1 MRATTLKAGGTGV
14 GTLMDY
20 YAGLAADQLHR
31 DGSSRGPIDYYLD
44 PNEPP
49 GLWWGR
55 GRGGV
60 ELAGDV
66 QPEQLAAMLQARHP
80 GHGRKLGRGFG
91 PKSAR
96 AYDATFSAPKS
107 VSVLWALSPEPL
119 IRAEVLAAHDAAV
132 VGALNWL
139 ERHGGV
145 TRRGKDGTH
154 QVDAQ
159 GLVAAL
165 FRQHTSREADPQLH
179 THALIWGKVQDPTG
193 KWLSLDGRFLKYQ
206 QRSIGWVYAAALRSE
221 LSARLGVSWAE
232 VSEGHADIEGVPEGL
247 LKLFSQRNAQVETA
261 LARSV
266 TDWVDDHDGAEP
278 DPRTLYRLER
288 SAVLAS
294 RPGKSEPIEADQ
306 LRAEWA
312 ERAKHANFEALALP
326 DGQQHLPGVPGRD
339 DAAVITAAMNAVAAS
354 SSTWLKADLAREIA
368 SRLSAEA
375 ASSAIGVVRVID
387 ELAERAAGRCVEL
400 HPPAASGAKLRRDGR
415 PITEHV
421 VDRRL
426 SAPAVL
432 DQEARLLA
440 WAGTNVGAVSTTP
453 DAGAQTVAARD
464 VAGGDRLVLVV
475 GPAGTGKT
483 TMLASA
489 VSSLRAQDRG
499 VVGLAPSGKAADVLG
514 RETASPATTLA
525 KLFHEYNRTEG
536 PQPEWRLPA
545 DTTLILDEA
554 GMAATEDLARL
565 VALADRHRWRLVCVG
580 DPAQLPAVGRG
591 GMFDHWCEAFP
602 AHHLEEVRRFSEA
615 WQGEASLLLR
625 QGDPAAAR
633 LYGEHERLHTVHPAL
648 LADRVARQHQRLNA
662 GGHTVAITTA
672 STGTARAINIEIQRR
687 RDPRQEGPSVAL
699 ADGTR
704 VFVGDQVATR
714 RNDASVVA
722 ADGTAVRNRQT
733 WTATAIGEDG
743 SLTVD
748 DRQRGRVRLP
758 KDYVARHV
766 ELGWAVTGY
775 GNQGVTVD
783 HGICVVEPA
792 STRAGIYVAMTRGR
806 GRNPAWVLDRTG
818 LEDAEEV
825 FAAAIARPPNARTA
839 HAVREQLYRAAGAT
853 PPATVRKPE
862 ALPEDPA
869 RRMAERL
876 NQLPTHRP
884 PARRLGR

>member
-1 MRATTLKAGGTGV
+1 MWEHV
-14 GTLMDY
+14 
-20 YAGLAADQLHR
+20 AGLR
-31 DGSSRGPIDYYLD
+31 
-44 PNEPP
+44 
-49 GLWWGR
+49 
-55 GRGGV
+55 
-60 ELAGDV
+60 
-66 QPEQLAAMLQARHP
+66 
-80 GHGRKLGRGFG
+80 
-91 PKSAR
+91 
-96 AYDATFSAPKS
+96 
-107 VSVLWALSPEPL
+107 
-119 IRAEVLAAHDAAV
+119 
-132 VGALNWL
+132 
-139 ERHGGV
+139 
-145 TRRGKDGTH
+145 
-154 QVDAQ
+154 Q
-159 GLVAAL
+159 G
-165 FRQHTSREADPQLH
+165 
-179 THALIWGKVQDPTG
+179 WGKSPVTTVG
-193 KWLSLDGRFLKYQ
+193 LIFMS
-206 QRSIGWVYAAALRSE
+206 QRS
-221 LSARLGVSWAE
+221 
-232 VSEGHADIEGVPEGL
+232 
-247 LKLFSQRNAQVETA
+247 AQVETA
-261 LARSV
+261 LARAVSV
-266 TDWVDDHDGAEP
+266 WVDDHDGAKP
-278 DPRTLYRLER
+278 DPRTLCRLER

-312 ERAKHANFEALALP
+312 ERAKHAGFAALALP
-326 DGQQHLPGVPGRD
+326 DGQHHLPGVVGGD
-339 DAAVITAAMNAVAAS
+339 DEALITAALATVAAS

-368 SRLSAEA
+368 ARLPAEA
-375 ASSAIGVVRVID
+375 ASSAVGVVHVID

-400 HPPAASGAKLRRDGR
+400 HPPAASGAKHRRDGR

-440 WAGTNVGAVSTTP
+440 WAGTNVGAVRTTP
-453 DAGAQTVAARD
+453 DSEAQAVAARD

-489 VSSLRAQDRG
+489 VSSLRAQGRE

-525 KLFHEYNRTEG
+525 KLLHEHSRTEG
-536 PQPEWRLPA
+536 PRPEWRRPT

-554 GMAATEDLARL
+554 GLATTEDLARL

-591 GMFDHWCEAFP
+591 GMFAHWCEAFP
-602 AHHLEEVRRFSEA
+602 AHQLEEVRRFSEA

-633 LYGEHERLHTVHPAL
+633 QYGDHERLHTVHPAL
-648 LADRVARQHQRLNA
+648 LADRVARQHHQLSA
-662 GGHTVAITTA
+662 EGHTVAITTA
-672 STGTARAINIEIQRR
+672 STGTARAINVEIQRR
-687 RDPRQEGPSVAL
+687 RNPRQEGPSVAL

-722 ADGTAVRNRQT
+722 ADGAAVRNRQT
-733 WTATAIGEDG
+733 WTVTAIGEDG
-743 SLTVD
+743 SLTLV
-748 DRQRGRVRLP
+748 DRQRGSVRLP
-758 KDYVARHV
+758 KDYVARHL

-806 GRNPAWVLDRTG
+806 GHNLAWVLDRTG

-839 HAVREQLYRAAGAT
+839 HAVRDQLYQAAGTT
-853 PPATVRKPE
+853 PPATVPKPE

-876 NQLPTHRP
+876 KQLSTRRP